1 MIIVYCLQYLSFWD
15 ITNTFLFP
23 LIFTFRW
30 RPALHYKNKSTQKT
44 IRGDL
49 TLHNPLIAW
58 LALELRSFLLL
69 GQDLLMFLQMDFFS
83 NLITQVRDLSRCNF
97 VFLQFYI
104 FAILNESRFQEWEK
118 DPSREI
124 EYWHWRSNG
133 CKIGTFCVGVDTKKV
148 MTMAMLMMMR
158 MRMVMMM
165 MMMTLWWRW
174 RSDVCREAKASAR
187 RAGQTF
193 RCIPNNHT
201 SFFAV
206 FCDFFNNKIVF
217 HHYLMNINTNF

>member
-1 MIIVYCLQYLSFWD
+1 MIIVHCLQYSSFWD

-23 LIFTFRW
+23 LIFT
-30 RPALHYKNKSTQKT
+30 LDGGQHSIIKTKVHKKT

-148 MTMAMLMMMR
+148 MTM
-158 MRMVMMM
+158 VCWWWWGWGWWWWWW
-165 MMMTLWWRW
+165 WWRF
-174 RSDVCREAKASAR
+174 DDAGEVTFAGKLKPPPEGQAKLLGAYPI
-187 RAGQTF
+187 T
-193 RCIPNNHT
+193 IPL
-201 SFFAV
+201 FFAV

-217 HHYLMNINTNF
+217 HHYLMKLLGV

>member
-1 MIIVYCLQYLSFWD
+1 MTSTWI
-15 ITNTFLFP
+15 TFLS
-23 LIFTFRW
+23 TFRT
-30 RPALHYKNKSTQKT
+30 RSTDVPSNGLFFQLDYSSE
-44 IRGDL
+44 RF
-49 TLHNPLIAW
+49 IA
-58 LALELRSFLLL
+58 
-69 GQDLLMFLQMDFFS
+69 
-83 NLITQVRDLSRCNF
+83 V
-97 VFLQFYI
+97 QFCI

-133 CKIGTFCVGVDTKKV
+133 CKIGTFCVGVDTKKM

>member
-1 MIIVYCLQYLSFWD
+1 MTSTWI
-15 ITNTFLFP
+15 TFLS
-23 LIFTFRW
+23 TFRT
-30 RPALHYKNKSTQKT
+30 RSTDVPSN
-44 IRGDL
+44 GLFSD
-49 TLHNPLIAW
+49 LIA
-58 LALELRSFLLL
+58 
-69 GQDLLMFLQMDFFS
+69 
-83 NLITQVRDLSRCNF
+83 QVRDLSRCNF

-104 FAILNESRFQEWEK
+104 FAILNERRFQEWEK
-118 DPSREI
+118 DPPREI

-193 RCIPNNHT
+193 RCIPNTHT
-201 SFFAV
+201 SFFCCV
-206 FCDFFNNKIVF
+206 LWF
-217 HHYLMNINTNF
+217 LQ